1 MSAACINRQLQD
13 IKQFV
18 EQVTNVV
25 YRQLLKIDQNAK
37 FKVKVEDIF
46 FTFIG
51 HVLNRK
57 ITFSLLVNDAKRLR
71 SKSPFA
77 LDRWIW
83 ERLEEFGVKIDP
95 TNHYFKTVALLSD
108 IHSKST
114 NIEMLKH

>member
-46 FTFIG
+46 L
-51 HVLNRK
+51 H
-57 ITFSLLVNDAKRLR
+57 LLGM
-71 SKSPFA
+71 S
-77 LDRWIW
+77 
-83 ERLEEFGVKIDP
+83 
-95 TNHYFKTVALLSD
+95 
-108 IHSKST
+108 
-114 NIEMLKH
+114 